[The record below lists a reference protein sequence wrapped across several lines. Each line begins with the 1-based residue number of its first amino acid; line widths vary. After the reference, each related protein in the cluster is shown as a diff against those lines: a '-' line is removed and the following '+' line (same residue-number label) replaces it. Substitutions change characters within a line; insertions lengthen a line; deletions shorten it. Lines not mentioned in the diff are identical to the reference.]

1 MAKSER
7 ATKMGGDTQTAS
19 VNAEYLKNILLQY
32 LVAQTREEKKLLLEV
47 LSAVLSFTEED
58 KKKGMESLDGS
69 VGLRGVGEIVL
80 DGVEGVKE
88 EGLVGG
94 VLSFVGL
101 TPSRARRSNTSGN

>member
-58 KKKGMESLDGS
+58 KKNAA
-69 VGLRGVGEIVL
+69 LRG
-80 DGVEGVKE
+80 D
-88 EGLVGG
+88 
-94 VLSFVGL
+94 VLSGALAPV
-101 TPSRARRSNTSGN
+101 AE